1 MHFGNPTAFW
11 LLALVPALIAFL
23 VWAFRAR
30 RRALERFAAP
40 PMADKL
46 AGSVHRVARRWKA
59 VLLVG
64 AVLFA
69 VLALTQPR
77 WGFEWREV
85 KRRGVD
91 IFVLLDVSRSMLTE
105 DVKPNRL
112 GQAKF
117 AVKDLLAKLDGD
129 RVGLIAFAGTA
140 FVQCPLTVDY
150 DAFKLTLDDAD
161 PRVIPRGGSTMAV
174 AIGTALKGFDAGEG
188 RDRAIVLISDG
199 ADPDEAADANAAA
212 EEAKKQG
219 VRIYSIGVGTIEG
232 DLIPI
237 RVGNNPLEFV
247 KDKEGKVVK
256 SSLNEETLREIA
268 VKTAGIYF
276 RSAAGDFGLDAIYDK
291 GIRQLRREESE
302 ARLQKMYFERFQW
315 PLGLAMLLLV
325 IEMFVADRRRNET
338 ERRRNAET
346 KKTGA
351 NVECRT
357 SNVERRTAATAATLC
372 VLLVAGAGAESASQ
386 LYEQGKFE
394 EAFAQYRKMAER
406 EDAKEN
412 WPLFYDLGVAAY
424 KAGKG
429 NDAAQAFERALSS
442 PDPSLQQKSHYNLGN
457 VFYRVGQSVEP
468 QNLAGALPIYE
479 RSLKSYESA
488 LALDPNDADAKHNR
502 EVAQKKIEEVKKK
515 LEEQKG
521 PEGESGE
528 SGQGQGEQGKQN
540 QGQRQPQPQEQTQEE
555 QKTQQQKPQFSRGPG
570 RDPDQESKLEP
581 PSNPSGAQQQTNNF
595 EQIQAA
601 ILLDN
606 LREDERNWN
615 FFPEVQMKDL
625 QDAGEPEKDW

>member
-268 VKTAGIYF
+268 VKTTGIYF

-351 NVECRT
+351 NVERRT
-357 SNVERRTAATAATLC
+357 SNIERRTAATAATLC

-386 LYEQGKFE
+386 LYEQGKYE
-394 EAFAQYRKMAER
+394 EALEQYKKMAEG
-406 EDAKEN
+406 EDAKES

-457 VFYRVGQSVEP
+457 VFYRAGQSVEP

-502 EVAQKKIEEVKKK
+502 EVAQKKIEELKKK
-515 LEEQKG
+515 LEQQQQQQQGQGNSGGKG
-521 PEGESGE
+521 DQGKQDEGNDQQGQHQRPEGE
-528 SGQGQGEQGKQN
+528 GQQQQQPPQQQPPQPQQAKPKQEQ
-540 QGQRQPQPQEQTQEE
+540 QPQPIPQTQA
-555 QKTQQQKPQFSRGPG
+555 G
-570 RDPDQESKLEP
+570 
-581 PSNPSGAQQQTNNF
+581 QTNNF